1 MVGFCQRAVAL
12 FSRRR
17 LLGSLLL
24 LFSLAGLPANAA
36 SNQASATLHIQ
47 ITVVPVVQTSA
58 MQPIANSSGAVTYKL
73 QPSTAS
79 KMTSQVTVQKISAN
93 AGSGQSAQ
101 SGKGAVLQTTTL
113 VAE

>member
-1 MVGFCQRAVAL
+1 MVRFCQRAVAL

-24 LFSLAGLPANAA
+24 LFSLAGLPANPA

-93 AGSGQSAQ
+93 AGGQSAQ